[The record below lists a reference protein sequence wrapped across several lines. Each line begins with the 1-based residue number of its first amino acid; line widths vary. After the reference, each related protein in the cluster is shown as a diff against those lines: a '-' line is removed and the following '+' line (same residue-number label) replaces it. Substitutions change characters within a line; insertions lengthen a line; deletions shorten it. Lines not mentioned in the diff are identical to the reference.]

1 MARKKYADE
10 KRESRISLLVTPT
23 LFSQISL
30 LAYSQSQTTNDFIIK
45 YLEKIVAKNAAVI
58 DKFQSALDTAKND
71 FVDAE

>member
-58 DKFQSALDTAKND
+58 NKFQSALDTAKND